1 MRTCPLAPAVG
12 ARLGPRRASGR
23 GFTLLEMLI
32 ALTVFAV
39 LGLMSTQLVGQMSDI
54 GANTRRVGDE
64 LVALQRAADILRRDI
79 QQLAHRPVRDA
90 MGDGGAAVAIN
101 HGGALL
107 ELTRRG
113 WANPLGERRSELQRV
128 AYALRPEG
136 LVRTFWPVLDRAE
149 DTEPVEQL
157 LLAEATAVAV
167 GGIDEFGE
175 EHGYWPPSDDGE
187 ARELAA
193 IVVRIDVPR
202 HGEIERLWVV
212 PQPALA
218 DPEPAEDDDED
229 GDDDAG
235 DDGGDEQDDGAPA
248 DVDRLA

>member
-1 MRTCPLAPAVG
+1 MRTWPPAPAVG

-128 AYALRPEG
+128 AYVLRPEG

-218 DPEPAEDDDED
+218 DPEPEADEED
-229 GDDDAG
+229 GDDDAA
-235 DDGGDEQDDGAPA
+235 DDVGDEQDDGAPA